1 MIPVYSS
8 PKMQVLLSTYNG
20 ALYIAEQLDSILQQ
34 EIELNI
40 LIRDDGSKDNTLNI
54 LQQYREKF
62 PKNINVIEGS
72 NVGVI
77 ASFWQLMKVADPQ
90 VDYFCFCDQDDV
102 WMPDK
107 ANRALEQLK
116 MIENTNESIPAMIF
130 TATQLT
136 DSELNPTAIWPSMPE
151 KAPSFYNGLI
161 QNIAV
166 GATTA
171 FNQQARVLL
180 LDTHSP
186 VDQSLILMHDWWMY
200 ITISCF
206 GTIHFDPE
214 PSIYYRQHD
223 GNVVGGESTKLQK
236 IKKKW
241 NSFRK
246 HKDKKLLVQQAK
258 EFKRVYGD
266 QITDP
271 QMKQQLEAFIA
282 PRSTLMQRI
291 QYLRQCQLYRQ
302 SRTEQW
308 LFRFLILV
316 GYI

>member
-54 LQQYREKF
+54 LQQYREKY
-62 PKNINVIEGS
+62 PKNIHVIEGS

-77 ASFWQLMKVADPQ
+77 ASFWQLMKAADPQ
-90 VDYFCFCDQDDV
+90 VNYFCFCDQDDV

-107 ANRALEQLK
+107 ANRALEQLT

-206 GTIHFDPE
+206 GNIHFDPE

>member
-1 MIPVYSS
+1 MINST
-8 PKMQVLLSTYNG
+8 MQILLSTYNG
-20 ALYIAEQLDSILQQ
+20 GLYIIEQIESILNQK
-34 EIELNI
+34 IDINI
-40 LIRDDGSKDNTLNI
+40 LIRDDGSKDNTISI
-54 LQQYREKF
+54 LEDYVERYPEKI
-62 PKNINVIEGS
+62 KVIYGK

-77 ASFWQLMKVADPQ
+77 ASFWQLMKAADPQ
-90 VDYFCFCDQDDV
+90 VNYFCFCDQDDV

-214 PSIYYRQHD
+214 PSIYYRQHG

-246 HKDKKLLVQQAK
+246 HKDQKLLVQQAK

-308 LFRFLILV
+308 LFRFLIII

>member
-34 EIELNI
+34 EIELKI

-54 LQQYREKF
+54 LQQYREKY
-62 PKNINVIEGS
+62 PKNIHVIEGS

-171 FNQQARVLL
+171 FNQQALVLL

-266 QITDP
+266 QITDAK
-271 QMKQQLEAFIA
+271 MKQQLEAFIA
-282 PRSTLMQRI
+282 PRLTLMQRI

>member
-1 MIPVYSS
+1 MTGKV
-8 PKMQVLLSTYNG
+8 QVLLSTYNG
-20 ALYIAEQLDSILQQ
+20 AQYITEQLNSILEQTYTN
-34 EIELNI
+34 IHI
-40 LIRDDGSKDNTLNI
+40 LIRDDGSTDDTLQILEHYAQKYPKQINYQKRENI
-54 LQQYREKF
+54 
-62 PKNINVIEGS
+62 
-72 NVGVI
+72 GVI
-77 ASFWQLMKVADPQ
+77 RSFWSLIQEADITAQ
-90 VDYFCFCDQDDV
+90 YFCFCDQDDI
-102 WMPDK
+102 WMPHKIADEVSTLATMILDSPDQAYMVCTSTQITDK
-107 ANRALEQLK
+107 NLK
-116 MIENTNESIPAMIF
+116 
-130 TATQLT
+130 
-136 DSELNPTAIWPSMPE
+136 PTIVWPQNLKKE
-151 KAPSFYNGLI
+151 PSFFNALF

-166 GATTA
+166 GTTIMLNYDA
-171 FNQQARVLL
+171 FKLFYNKNIDLNRIQ
-180 LDTHSP
+180 
-186 VDQSLILMHDWWMY
+186 MHDWWIY
-200 ITISCF
+200 LTVSCL
-206 GTIHFDPE
+206 GKVYFDPK
-214 PSIYYRQHD
+214 PSVYYRQHG